1 MGADFLSFAAFRAF
15 GRLACKRGF
24 RYPSPNPSCALTSL
38 TIATISRES
47 FMSEPVYIVNGARTP
62 MGGLMGELSSLS
74 AVNLG
79 EVAIRAALDK
89 ANVNG
94 ADVNEVI
101 MGCVLPSGLRQGPAR
116 QAAIDAGIPDTVGAT
131 TINKLCGSGMK
142 SVMLAHDLIKAGTN
156 EIMVA
161 GGMESMS
168 NAPYLLPKAR
178 GGLRMGHGELQDCMF
193 TDGLED
199 AKTGRLMG
207 AFAQDVADQYQ
218 LTREA
223 MDDYAIGSLTKAN
236 AAIASGALQAEMA
249 SVTVKTRQGEIMIDT
264 DEQPGNANLEKIPQ
278 LRPAFKPDGTVTAAN
293 SSSISDGASA
303 LVLASEQAVNAKGLK
318 PIAKILGHTTHS
330 RHPSEFT
337 LAPIDAIK
345 NLMHRLEWQA
355 DDVDLFEI
363 NEAFAMVTMLAIKEV
378 GLDPDRV
385 NIHGGA
391 CAQGHPIGSTG
402 SRIIVSLV
410 HALKLKGL
418 KRGIASLC
426 IGGGEATAVAVEL
439 V

>member
-1 MGADFLSFAAFRAF
+1 
-15 GRLACKRGF
+15 
-24 RYPSPNPSCALTSL
+24 
-38 TIATISRES
+38 
-47 FMSEPVYIVNGARTP
+47 MSDAVYIIDGARTP
-62 MGGLMGELSSLS
+62 MGGLMGELSTLS

-79 EVAIRAALDK
+79 EVAIRSALEKSNLSGD
-89 ANVNG
+89 
-94 ADVNEVI
+94 DIDEVI

-116 QAAIDAGIPDTVGAT
+116 QAAIDAGIPDSVGAT

-142 SVMLAHDLIKAGTN
+142 SVMLSHDLIRAGTN
-156 EIMVA
+156 HVMVA

-207 AFAQDVADQYQ
+207 AFAQDVADQHQ

-223 MDDYAIGSLTKAN
+223 MDEYAIGSLRRAM
-236 AAIASGALQAEMA
+236 AAIESGALIAEIA
-249 SVTVKTRQGEIMIDT
+249 PVTVKHRKGETIIDT
-264 DEQPGNANLEKIPQ
+264 DEQPGNANIDKIPQ
-278 LRPAFKPDGTVTAAN
+278 LKPAFKADGTVTAAN

-303 LVLASEQAVNAKGLK
+303 LVLASETAVAEKGLK
-318 PIAKILGHTTHS
+318 PMAKILGHTTHS

-345 NLMHRLEWQA
+345 TLLDRLNWQA
-355 DDVDLFEI
+355 SDVDLFEI

-378 GLDPDRV
+378 GIDPDKV
-385 NIHGGA
+385 NVNGGA

-410 HALKLKGL
+410 HALKRRGL
-418 KRGIASLC
+418 NRGIASLC